1 MRHLRIASTIR
12 LGAAGA
18 VLAVFA
24 VLTPA
29 AAFGSDDTAPAGV
42 ATEPTAQAEPSAQP
56 SLPPAQPDESE
67 PTGEPEAEVP
77 AGDPTAAP
85 DPTVAP
91 DPVVPSTT
99 PAQDAPAT
107 PAGPAPAQATNAPDA
122 AAADSEPS
130 MRLEQYERVGG
141 AWKPSDGSVDFDT
154 EIRYVLR
161 VAVPGSQTLPAA
173 QVRAHVPGWDR
184 SADQVTNVPA
194 RLVAGSATCT
204 GSVACDVEANQNTGQ
219 VIWRLGDLVTGDQG
233 VELTAEFTVRFGQLP
248 LDVRF
253 DTSGKFTARAWC
265 RGELS
270 WGQGAART
278 ADVAAPPVYS
288 NAVVATAVAQ
298 EAIIG
303 TPVSYPSAPG
313 TATAGPGK
321 DHHSAGPATVLP
333 NTGGPQLALAAAGAG
348 LVLLG
353 GVTVARSRRRG
364 SARH

>member
-42 ATEPTAQAEPSAQP
+42 AAEPTAQTEPSAP
-56 SLPPAQPDESE
+56 SSPSAQPDESE
-67 PTGEPEAEVP
+67 PTDEPEAPV
-77 AGDPTAAP
+77 GDPTEVP
-85 DPTVAP
+85 DPTETPDPTEAP
-91 DPVVPSTT
+91 DPVGPSTT
-99 PAQDAPAT
+99 PAQDAPVT
-107 PAGPAPAQATNAPDA
+107 PAGPSPAQATDDPDT
-122 AAADSEPS
+122 AAADSAPS
-130 MRLEQYERVGG
+130 VRLEQYERVGG

-161 VAVPGSQTLPAA
+161 VVVPGAQTLPAA

-194 RLVAGSATCT
+194 RLVAGSAKCT

-278 ADVAAPPVYS
+278 AEVAAPPVYS

-303 TPVSYPSAPG
+303 TPVSYPSVPG

-321 DHHSAGPATVLP
+321 DHHSAAGPATVLP
-333 NTGGPQLALAAAGAG
+333 NTGGPQLALAAAGTA

-353 GVTVARSRRRG
+353 GVTVARSRRR
-364 SARH
+364 